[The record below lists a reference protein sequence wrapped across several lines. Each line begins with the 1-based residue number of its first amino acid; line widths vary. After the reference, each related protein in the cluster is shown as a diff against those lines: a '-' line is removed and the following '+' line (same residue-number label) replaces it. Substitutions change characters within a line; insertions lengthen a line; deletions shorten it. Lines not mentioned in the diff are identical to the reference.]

1 MEEKRGEVGREARRE
16 KGDHAAESGSE
27 REARPA
33 WGRRRR
39 GVRLR
44 EDGPE
49 DAGTPGERGAAVGE
63 GSTAGGGKR
72 KKRSDASLSGMSK
85 PKIKIAR

>member
-1 MEEKRGEVGREARRE
+1 MLGVGQREESVSSGGPEEV
-16 KGDHAAESGSE
+16 
-27 REARPA
+27 
-33 WGRRRR
+33 

-44 EDGPE
+44 EEGPE